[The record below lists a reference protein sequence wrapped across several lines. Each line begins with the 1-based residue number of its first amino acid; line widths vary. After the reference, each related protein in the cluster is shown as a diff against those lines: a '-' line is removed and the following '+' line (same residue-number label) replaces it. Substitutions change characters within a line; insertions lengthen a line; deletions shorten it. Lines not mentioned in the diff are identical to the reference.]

1 MHKVLIL
8 TVATLALAACGG
20 RGGSLDEFA
29 VQRNAPLVI
38 PPDYTLTPPAAGT
51 VSSSAQASQAQAIEA
66 LFGGSAP
73 RAAGERAVIEAAGET
88 GGTVGTRSQAGDPDT
103 RVVDKGADTSAI
115 IAAPEGD
122 AQEAS
127 TEAPQ

>member
-8 TVATLALAACGG
+8 AVPMALAACSS
-20 RGGSLDEFA
+20 GGSLDEFA

-51 VSSSAQASQAQAIEA
+51 VSSSAQSSQSQAIEA

-73 RAAGERAVIEAAGET
+73 RAAGERAVIDAANQS

-103 RVVDKGADTSAI
+103 RVVDKGSDTSTI
-115 IAAPEGD
+115 IAAPEAD
-122 AQEAS
+122 TQTS
-127 TEAPQ
+127 SSDAPQ